1 MKKTMKKGSLVLLSA
16 LLFMLTLG
24 VSPVYAAGELDLYT
38 KMSSVAVTPGDS
50 VSYTIEV
57 INNTSQIQTNRI
69 SVSGLPDNWKH
80 TLQSGTYT
88 VERIS
93 VKPEASENLTLKV
106 EVPYLV
112 EKGVYSFSVD
122 LDGINKLPLQITVT
136 EEGVASAELTVQQPN
151 LQGHADSSFTFSA
164 TLENQSPDTQNY
176 SLRAVTEPG
185 WRVEFKVSGNSVAAV
200 QVESGKSER
209 VTVDVKPPQGVEAG
223 TYKIPIRAITNETTV
238 AETELEV
245 VVTGTYNVQVS
256 TSDERLST
264 KLTAGGQRT
273 INLVVKNTGT
283 VDLRN
288 INLSST
294 KPTNWDV
301 TFEPAVIESL
311 GPGET
316 ANVQAVIKADKGS
329 IAGDYVAGITA
340 RTSETS
346 HNITLRITV
355 ETSMLWGW
363 IGILIILVVIGG
375 VYYLIRKYGRR

>member
-1 MKKTMKKGSLVLLSA
+1 
-16 LLFMLTLG
+16 
-24 VSPVYAAGELDLYT
+24 
-38 KMSSVAVTPGDS
+38 
-50 VSYTIEV
+50 
-57 INNTSQIQTNRI
+57 
-69 SVSGLPDNWKH
+69 
-80 TLQSGTYT
+80 
-88 VERIS
+88 
-93 VKPEASENLTLKV
+93 
-106 EVPYLV
+106 
-112 EKGVYSFSVD
+112 
-122 LDGINKLPLQITVT
+122 
-136 EEGVASAELTVQQPN
+136 
-151 LQGHADSSFTFSA
+151 
-164 TLENQSPDTQNY
+164 
-176 SLRAVTEPG
+176 
-185 WRVEFKVSGNSVAAV
+185 
-200 QVESGKSER
+200 
-209 VTVDVKPPQGVEAG
+209 VEAG